1 MKHTALLTISLM
13 LALTACDQKKPAE
26 APVAPAPAM
35 TPGTAM
41 APGAAMTPGTAMTAD
56 RPATTMNALA
66 PSTSTSTPPGALQYL
81 QTEKGT
87 VVSVLDIPQFT
98 YIEVSQNG
106 KIRWLAAKTV
116 AVKKGNSIKFDTG
129 STMDNFNSKTLNRTF
144 ASMTFVNR
152 VTVTDGK

>member
-1 MKHTALLTISLM
+1 MKHTALLTISLL
-13 LALTACDQKKPAE
+13 LALSACNKNKPAE
-26 APVAPAPAM
+26 APVAPAPAI

-41 APGAAMTPGTAMTAD
+41 PAD
-56 RPATTMNALA
+56 HPPTTMNALA
-66 PSTSTSTPPGALQYL
+66 PSTPTSTSTSTPPGALQYL

-87 VVSVLDIPQFT
+87 VVSILDIPQFT

-106 KIRWLAAKTV
+106 KTRWLAAKTV
-116 AVKKGNSIKFDTG
+116 AVKKGDAIKFDTG
-129 STMDNFNSKTLNRTF
+129 STMDNFNSKSLNRTF